1 MLVTSVEVQ
10 SFRNITNKQVMPV
23 EPGVTC
29 LIGKNESG
37 KTTVLKALHRLN
49 PANNADDFH
58 VTTDYPRRHLSRDRR
73 TKELSEVSPVKATF
87 ALESADVDA
96 LEELVGVRPP
106 AGTYVQAWRSYD
118 GVLSVEVFCDLKD
131 ILRQVFDDT
140 GVDDAE
146 DRDVLTEGHE
156 TFEAV
161 STAAKARAKDVGD
174 GKKTARVKAI
184 EKVPAELDKYKQY
197 LEESLNAEQK
207 EQLIELLPR
216 FFYFSTYELLP
227 GECDLHA
234 LADRA
239 KSQQWKKGDE
249 TMLSL
254 LRLAG
259 EGPQDFLDEDYDSRK
274 AELQAASLDLSDQVF
289 EYWKQNEALT
299 VVFDTD
305 LIAMPLDPNTGE
317 VQPHHRLLK
326 IELRDDRHGG
336 VETNFSTRS
345 TGFQWFFSF
354 LAAFS
359 AYRDQDERVVVLLD
373 EPGTSLHGE
382 AQGDFLRY
390 VYGQL
395 GTKQQV
401 LYTTHSQ
408 HMIDPTRYET
418 MRAIHDQ
425 ATRED
430 ANLGVV
436 ITSVSLSAD
445 PKTILPVEAAL
456 GYSVSQHLFLGSGPL
471 LAVEGSSDFVFLL
484 RMSDYLISKGRT
496 GLDPR
501 LAIIPVGGIGNMP
514 AFVAVMGRRLK
525 VLALLDGAETTK
537 VTSKVLSAAKAAD
550 VDQSQIVVIGQ
561 IDGLPDTADIE
572 DLFSVKDYLWLY
584 NRATGSNMLD
594 TDLVATEK
602 PTPILMRLKI
612 AREKK
617 QQSGTFDHVGPAHQ
631 FTRDRDEF
639 FAQVDNQTL
648 DRFEEVFN
656 RLAVVS

>member
-1 MLVTSVEVQ
+1 MLLTSVEVEA
-10 SFRNITNKQVMPV
+10 FRNITNKQTMAVDP
-23 EPGVTC
+23 EVTC

-37 KTTVLKALHRLN
+37 KTTILKALHRLN

-73 TKELSEVSPVKATF
+73 SKDLSRVAPVAATF
-87 ALESADVDA
+87 ALEDADFDA
-96 LEELVGVRPP
+96 LDELVGVRPP
-106 AGTYVQAWRSYD
+106 AGTYVRASRRYD
-118 GVLSVEVFCDLKD
+118 GSLDAEVYCALEDVLNHVFEEV
-131 ILRQVFDDT
+131 
-140 GVDDAE
+140 GVDDVE
-146 DRDVLTEGHE
+146 DREAIAGDHT
-156 TFEAV
+156 TIEAV
-161 STAAKARAKDVGD
+161 SAAAKAQAKEVGG
-174 GKKTARVKAI
+174 GKKPARVKAI
-184 EKVPAELDKYKQY
+184 EQVPTELDKYRQY
-197 LEESLNAEQK
+197 VGERLDDEQQ
-207 EQLIELLPR
+207 EQLIGLLPR

-234 LADRA
+234 LTERA
-239 KSQQWKKGDE
+239 QTHQWERGDE
-249 TMLSL
+249 TMMSL

-259 EGPQDFLDEDYDSRK
+259 EGPADFLDEDYDSRK

-289 EYWKQNEALT
+289 AYWKQNDALT

-305 LIAMPLDPNTGE
+305 LIPMPLAPDGQP
-317 VQPHHRLLK
+317 QPHRRLLK

-359 AYRDQDERVVVLLD
+359 AYRDTDERVVVLLD

-382 AQGDFLRY
+382 AQGDFVRY

-395 GTKQQV
+395 GPNQQV

-425 ATRED
+425 ATRD
-430 ANLGVV
+430 DPNLGVV

-456 GYSVSQHLFLGSGPL
+456 GYSVSQHLFLGAGPL
-471 LAVEGSSDFVFLL
+471 LIVEGSSDFVFLM

-514 AFVAVMGRRLK
+514 AFVAVMGRRLS
-525 VLALLDGAETTK
+525 VRALIDGAETTR
-537 VTSKVLSAAKAAD
+537 VTSKVLSAAEAAN
-550 VDQSQIVVIGQ
+550 VDTSHITVIGQ
-561 IDGLPDTADIE
+561 LEGLPETADIE
-572 DLFSVKDYLWLY
+572 DLFSAKDYLWLY
-584 NRATGSNMLD
+584 NRATEVTVNEPDLIT
-594 TDLVATEK
+594 TDK
-602 PTPILMRLKI
+602 PTPILMRLGI
-612 AREKK
+612 ARQK
-617 QQSGTFDHVGPAHQ
+617 QQRPRDFDHVGPAHQ
-631 FTRDRDEF
+631 LTRDKDAF
-639 FAQVDNQTL
+639 FEQVDNETL
-648 DRFEEVFN
+648 DRFETVFEKL
-656 RLAVVS
+656 RA

>member
-1 MLVTSVEVQ
+1 MLVTSVEIQ
-10 SFRNITNKQVMPV
+10 SFRNITNKQVMEVDP
-23 EPGVTC
+23 EVTC

-37 KTTVLKALHRLN
+37 KTTILKALHRLN

-58 VTTDYPRRHLSRDRR
+58 VTTDYPRRHLARDRKSK
-73 TKELSEVSPVKATF
+73 TLPEVAPVAATF
-87 ALESADVDA
+87 ALEAPDFDA
-96 LEELVGVRPP
+96 LEEMAGVRPP
-106 AGTYVQAWRSYD
+106 AGSYVKAWRTYD
-118 GVLSVEVFCDLKD
+118 NALHAEPYCALGDVLN
-131 ILRQVFDDT
+131 QVLEDV

-146 DRDVLTEGHE
+146 DRAALTQDHE

-161 STAAKARAKDVGD
+161 SAAAKARAKEVGD
-174 GKKTARVKAI
+174 GKRTARTKAL
-184 EKVPAELDKYKQY
+184 EKVPAELDKYKLY
-197 LEESLNAEQK
+197 VDESLDEGRSEK
-207 EQLIELLPR
+207 LIGLLPS

-234 LADRA
+234 LADRE
-239 KSQQWKKGDE
+239 KNQQPNPGDE

-259 EGPQDFLDEDYDSRK
+259 EGPQDFLDVNYDSRK

-289 EYWKQNEALT
+289 EYWKQNDALT
-299 VVFDTD
+299 VAFDTD
-305 LIAMPLDPNTGE
+305 LIPTDPDPAGQP
-317 VQPHHRLLK
+317 QPHHRILK

-359 AYRDQDERVVVLLD
+359 AYRDQEARIVVLLD

-390 VYGQL
+390 IYGEL

-418 MRAIHDQ
+418 MRAVHDQ

-430 ANLGVV
+430 PNLGVV
-436 ITSVSLSAD
+436 ITPVSLSAD

-471 LAVEGSSDFVFLL
+471 LAVEGSSDFVFLM
-484 RMSDYLISKGRT
+484 RMSDYLISKRRT
-496 GLDPR
+496 GLDPS

-514 AFVAVMGRRLK
+514 AFVAVMGRRLP
-525 VLALLDGAETTK
+525 VLALLDGSETTK
-537 VTSKVLSAAKAAD
+537 VTSKVLKAAKAAGID
-550 VDQSQIVVIGQ
+550 ERQIVVIGQ
-561 IDGLPDTADIE
+561 LDGLSDTADIE

-584 NRATGSNMLD
+584 NKASSITV
-594 TDLVATEK
+594 TEADLVPSDK

-612 AREKK
+612 ARERKR
-617 QQSGTFDHVGPAHQ
+617 QSGDFDHVGPAHQ
-631 FTRDRDEF
+631 LTRDRDEF
-639 FAQVDNQTL
+639 FAQVDDQTL
-648 DRFEEVFN
+648 DQFEEAFK
-656 RLAVVS
+656 RLTTVT

>member
-1 MLVTSVEVQ
+1 MLVTSVEVER
-10 SFRNITNKQVMPV
+10 FRNITNRQTMAVDPQ
-23 EPGVTC
+23 VTC

-58 VTTDYPRRHLSRDRR
+58 VTTDYPRRHLARERRSKNLDR
-73 TKELSEVSPVKATF
+73 VAPVTATF
-87 ALESADVDA
+87 ELQEADVED
-96 LEELVGVRPP
+96 LDGLLGVRPP
-106 AGTYVQAWRSYD
+106 KGTYVKASRCYD
-118 GVLSVEVFCDLKD
+118 GSLVVGVHCALADVLSH
-131 ILRQVFDDT
+131 VFDEVGIDS
-140 GVDDAE
+140 AE
-146 DRDVLTEGHE
+146 DR
-156 TFEAV
+156 EAIAGDHT
-161 STAAKARAKDVGD
+161 SIAAASAAAKSRAKEVGG
-174 GKKTARVKAI
+174 GKKPARVKAI
-184 EKVPAELDKYKQY
+184 EMVPAELDRYEH
-197 LEESLNAEQK
+197 LVEGTLDSEQE
-207 EQLIELLPR
+207 EQLSELLPK

-234 LADRA
+234 LTERA
-239 KSQQWKKGDE
+239 QTRDWQRGDE
-249 TMLSL
+249 TMMSL

-259 EGPQDFLDEDYDSRK
+259 EGPGDFLDEDYDSRK

-289 EYWKQNEALT
+289 KYWKQNDALT
-299 VVFDTD
+299 VDFDTD
-305 LIAMPLDPNTGE
+305 LVSTPPTPDGQP
-317 VQPHHRLLK
+317 QPHHRLLK
-326 IELRDDRHGG
+326 IQLRDDRHGG

-359 AYRDQDERVVVLLD
+359 AYRDTEERVVVLLD

-395 GTKQQV
+395 GPRQQV

-430 ANLGVV
+430 PALGVV

-456 GYSVSQHLFLGSGPL
+456 GYSVSQHLFLGAGPL

-484 RMSDYLISKGRT
+484 RMSDYLISKGRA

-501 LAIIPVGGIGNMP
+501 LSIIPVGGIGNMP
-514 AFVAVMGRRLK
+514 AFVAVMGRRLS
-525 VLALLDGAETTK
+525 VRALIDGAETARVTAK
-537 VTSKVLSAAKAAD
+537 VFNAAQAAD
-550 VDQSQIVVIGQ
+550 LDTKHITVIGQ
-561 IDGLPDTADIE
+561 FDGLPDTADIE
-572 DLFSVKDYLWLY
+572 DLFSTKDYLWLY
-584 NRATGSNMLD
+584 TRATESRLGES
-594 TDLVATEK
+594 DLPVTEK
-602 PTPILMRLKI
+602 PLPILMRIGI
-612 AREKK
+612 ARQK
-617 QQSGTFDHVGPAHQ
+617 QQKPRDFDHVGPAHQ
-631 FTRDRDEF
+631 LTYDREAF
-639 FAQVDNQTL
+639 FAQVDDETL
-648 DRFEEVFN
+648 DRFERVFKAL
-656 RLAVVS
+656 LA

>member
-1 MLVTSVEVQ
+1 MLVTSVEIEA
-10 SFRNITNKQVMPV
+10 FRNITNKQTMAVDPQ
-23 EPGVTC
+23 VTC

-37 KTTVLKALHRLN
+37 KTTILKALHRLN

-73 TKELSEVSPVKATF
+73 SKNLDEVAPVTAMF
-87 ALESADVDA
+87 ALEEADIDA
-96 LEELVGVRPP
+96 LEEVVGVRPP
-106 AGTYVQAWRSYD
+106 AGTYVKASRLYD
-118 GVLSVEVFCDLKD
+118 GSLRAEVYCTLEDVLSHVFEEA
-131 ILRQVFDDT
+131 
-140 GVDDAE
+140 GVDNTD
-146 DRDVLTEGHE
+146 DREAIAGDHTSI
-156 TFEAV
+156 EAV
-161 STAAKARAKDVGD
+161 SAAAKARAREVGA

-184 EKVPAELDKYKQY
+184 EKVPVELDRHRQY
-197 LEESLNAEQK
+197 VEGDLDDEQH

-234 LADRA
+234 LAERA
-239 KSQQWKKGDE
+239 KAKQWKRGDE
-249 TMLSL
+249 TMMSL

-259 EGPQDFLDEDYDSRK
+259 EGPEDFLDEDYDSRK

-289 EYWKQNEALT
+289 EYWKQNDALT

-305 LIAMPLDPNTGE
+305 LIAMPPDPNGQP
-317 VQPHHRLLK
+317 QPHHRLLK

-359 AYRDQDERVVVLLD
+359 AYRDTDERVVVLLD

-395 GTKQQV
+395 GPKQQV

-430 ANLGVV
+430 PSLGVV

-471 LAVEGSSDFVFLL
+471 LAVEGSSDFIFLM

-514 AFVAVMGRRLK
+514 AFVAVMGRRLS
-525 VLALLDGAETTK
+525 VRALIDGAETTK
-537 VTSKVLSAAKAAD
+537 VTTKVLSAAQAAN
-550 VDQSQIVVIGQ
+550 VDATHITVIGQ
-561 IDGLPDTADIE
+561 LEELPETADIE
-572 DLFSVKDYLWLY
+572 DLFSTKDYLWLH
-584 NRATGSNMLD
+584 NRATEVTINEADLIT
-594 TDLVATEK
+594 TDK
-602 PTPILMRLKI
+602 PLPILKRIGI
-612 AREKK
+612 AREKQHK
-617 QQSGTFDHVGPAHQ
+617 PRDFDHVGPAHQ
-631 FTRDRDEF
+631 LTRDKDAF
-639 FAQVDNQTL
+639 FEQVDDETL
-648 DRFEEVFN
+648 DRFETVFKK
-656 RLAVVS
+656 LMT